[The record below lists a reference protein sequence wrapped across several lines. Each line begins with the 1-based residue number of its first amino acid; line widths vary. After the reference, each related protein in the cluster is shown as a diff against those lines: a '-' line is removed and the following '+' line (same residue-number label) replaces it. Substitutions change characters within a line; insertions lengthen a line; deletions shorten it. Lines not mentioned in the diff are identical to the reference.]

1 VSPLDRVRIALSERH
16 IYGLRAVER
25 MSGLPATTILEWEE
39 RHGVG
44 KPVPGASGEML
55 YSRDDVE
62 ELLAFRRGDWVDGGP
77 SADAVAAG
85 APVTEDPPAKANDTS
100 AQLLVLLAERDP
112 YAADLTEYFLR
123 TEGYN
128 VATVFSVE
136 DARQHLEQAEPDL
149 AIVELLLDGGS
160 GFSLVEQISAGG
172 KCPVIVL
179 SALDPRDHPA
189 VRDAAVVL
197 PKPVR
202 ELELVSA
209 VRDLLGTS
217 ALVRSTHSNDEA
229 PVSKRS
235 DE

>member
-1 VSPLDRVRIALSERH
+1 LGTERH

-25 MSGLPATTILEWEE
+25 MTGLPAGTILEWED

-62 ELLAFRRGDWVDGGP
+62 ELLAFRRSQVD
-77 SADAVAAG
+77 G
-85 APVTEDPPAKANDTS
+85 APVERAAPASPPVEEDTPARPAATP
-100 AQLLVLLAERDP
+100 ARLLVLLAERDP

-128 VATVFSVE
+128 VATVFSIE
-136 DARQHLEQAEPDL
+136 DAQRHLDQAEPDL
-149 AIVELLLDGGS
+149 AIVELLLEGGG
-160 GFSLVEQISAGG
+160 GFGLVESISASG

-179 SALDPRDHPA
+179 SAIDPGNHPA
-189 VRDAAVVL
+189 VSDAAVVL

-202 ELELVSA
+202 SLDLVSA

-217 ALVRSTHSNDEA
+217 ALVRSDQ
-229 PVSKRS
+229 
-235 DE
+235 

>member
-1 VSPLDRVRIALSERH
+1 MERH

-25 MSGLPATTILEWEE
+25 MTGLPAATILEWED

-62 ELLAFRRGDWVDGGP
+62 ELLAFRRAQSGGAGAWAEP
-77 SADAVAAG
+77 IAPSASADAEPLAKPG
-85 APVTEDPPAKANDTS
+85 DGPAR
-100 AQLLVLLAERDP
+100 LLVLLAERDP

-123 TEGYN
+123 TEGYI

-136 DARQHLEQAEPDL
+136 DAQQHLEQADPDL
-149 AIVELLLDGGS
+149 AIVELLLEGGA
-160 GFSLVEQISAGG
+160 GFSLVEQIGASG

-179 SALDPRDHPA
+179 SAIDPGEHPA

-197 PKPVR
+197 PKPIR
-202 ELELVSA
+202 SLDLVSA

-217 ALVRSTHSNDEA
+217 ALVRHTDAGESEP
-229 PVSKRS
+229 PVTSGRRA
-235 DE
+235 

>member
-1 VSPLDRVRIALSERH
+1 
-16 IYGLRAVER
+16 
-25 MSGLPATTILEWEE
+25 MTGLPAATILEWEA

-62 ELLAFRRGDWVDGGP
+62 ELIAFRRSQSGATP
-77 SADAVAAG
+77 
-85 APVTEDPPAKANDTS
+85 APVTLEPTVATPAGLPALDPNPTARPEESPAR
-100 AQLLVLLAERDP
+100 LLVLLAERDP

-123 TEGYN
+123 TEGYT

-136 DARQHLEQAEPDL
+136 EAERNLEQADPDL
-149 AIVELLLDGGS
+149 AIVELLLEGGA
-160 GFSLVEQISAGG
+160 GFSLVEHISASG

-179 SALDPRDHPA
+179 SAIDPGDHPA
-189 VRDAAVVL
+189 VSDAAVVL

-202 ELELVSA
+202 SLDLVSA

-217 ALVRSTHSNDEA
+217 ALVRNREA
-229 PVSKRS
+229 ERLSEERS
-235 DE
+235 GA